1 MNKTTKTTLQFILGG
16 LLFVTIAVTSCNNK
30 DSKSETTE
38 TTVTPAPVTPPVNDS
53 SNIIDTGDVKPTP
66 TGN

>member
-16 LLFVTIAVTSCNNK
+16 LLFVTIAATSCKSK

-38 TTVTPAPVTPPVNDS
+38 SSVTPAPTPAQVTDS

-66 TGN
+66 DGN

>member
-38 TTVTPAPVTPPVNDS
+38 TTITPAPAPVTDS